1 MAFLP
6 TIRTFFSILCFSIV
20 FCLSSSHWFGVWLG
34 LELNIIS
41 FIVLSIREKRLNSR
55 ERAIKYFLLQA
66 LGRGLLVLG
75 SCLSYAR
82 RGRWLISSLSGPD
95 SLLILRGLGL
105 KLGAAPFHF
114 WVPRVINSLSWYNA
128 LVLSSLQKIAPL
140 LFILVLFPN
149 FSMLFMLILS
159 ARGALVGGIGG
170 LNQTQI
176 LALLGYSSIG
186 HLGWIIGLSLVSLYF
201 SIFYFLLYLI
211 TVTVVFCLL
220 KTFNTNKV
228 KRFSLKE
235 KINRSIQVPF
245 FICLLSLGGLPPL
258 LGFFPKIVG
267 FKLLSENL
275 FFFLLGLLILG
286 SLMRLFYY
294 LNLFFNRYI
303 RRIRAQKQREIFL
316 VSNFNRLLRALTVI
330 FCLRGLIF
338 IEIFSF

>member
-6 TIRTFFSILCFSIV
+6 TISTFFSILCFSIV

-34 LELNIIS
+34 LELNMIS
-41 FIVLSIREKRLNSR
+41 FIVLSMSEKSLNSS
-55 ERAIKYFLLQA
+55 ESAIKYFLLQA
-66 LGRGLLVLG
+66 LGSGLFVLG
-75 SCLSYAR
+75 SCLSYASS
-82 RGRWLISSLSGPD
+82 GSWLISSLSGPD
-95 SLLILRGLGL
+95 SLLILSGLGL

-114 WVPRVINSLSWYNA
+114 WVPSVMNSLSWYNA

-159 ARGALVGGIGG
+159 ASGALVGGIGG

-186 HLGWIIGLSLVSLYF
+186 HLGWIMGLSLVSLYF

-228 KRFSLKE
+228 KSFSLKE
-235 KINRSIQVPF
+235 KMNSSMQVPF

-258 LGFFPKIVG
+258 LGFFPKMVG

-275 FFFLLGLLILG
+275 FSFLLGLLILG
-286 SLMRLFYY
+286 SLMSLFYY
-294 LNLFFNRYI
+294 LNLFFNSYMSSMS
-303 RRIRAQKQREIFL
+303 AQKQSEMFL
-316 VSNFNRLLRALTVI
+316 VSNFNSLLSALTVI
-330 FCLRGLIF
+330 FCLSGLMF
-338 IEIFSF
+338 MEIFSF